1 MQPLHAVFAIAIAF
15 AVTFSNACLV
25 FDAIYNIGTSKITGT
40 MTDNGQKTCTF
51 SGTVEKDKKSSLKMK
66 LLQTLAVV
74 CLFTFS
80 HACLIFAGVFNR
92 NAKTLEGTLTDN
104 GKKTCTFSGEAS
116 STNKFA
122 SCIPGFAAYIH
133 PTMFWGS
140 YSNNGHEGRFE
151 SQGIRSIKMGGSC
164 LLVELLGARFSH
176 FAKHG

>member
-1 MQPLHAVFAIAIAF
+1 
-15 AVTFSNACLV
+15 
-25 FDAIYNIGTSKITGT
+25 
-40 MTDNGQKTCTF
+40 
-51 SGTVEKDKKSSLKMK
+51 MK

-151 SQGIRSIKMGGSC
+151 ISRDTVNKDGG
-164 LLVELLGARFSH
+164 LVLTSRAFGC
-176 FAKHG
+176 